1 MAKPKPAQGPY
12 RCEATMS
19 DGSAAVLFASCST
32 PAVALW
38 MVRDAWLGSGQEP
51 VEIRVYAGGR
61 IKSIGPGKAPGALH
75 GALLDAISKPRLFA

>member
-1 MAKPKPAQGPY
+1 MAKRAPAPSGPY

-19 DGSAAVLFASCST
+19 DGTAAVLFASCST

-38 MVRDAWLGSGQEP
+38 MVRDTWLGQGDKP

-61 IKSIGPGKAPGALH
+61 EKSVGSPLVRWRA
-75 GALLDAISKPRLFA
+75 